1 MSMEKTVI
9 LIVPKSS
16 CTIEDKQVTIDT
28 GLTKDEFMLAV
39 LAYMASNKKTMWVK
53 RE

>member
-1 MSMEKTVI
+1 MDKTVV
-9 LIVPKSS
+9 LIVPRSS

-39 LAYMASNKKTMWVK
+39 LAYMASDKNTMYVK